1 MKHLLRHGVNN
12 PTSSDLDERQ
22 IGISTSNAKLWT
34 KLNGEVVCLND
45 YATVPLEEEE
55 VRSIRF
61 EGAGNGAYLIED
73 IYNVEEEVRIQ
84 VSHSRAALSRLL
96 VSGDVQVMTLDGPQP
111 SLLPDSTIAIN
122 LIDDTF
128 VEYVISRPGAFSLKI
143 SAMQQTAT
151 SVLTIENLVF
161 SSESSVSL

>member
-45 YATVPLEEEE
+45 YATVPLEDEE
-55 VRSIRF
+55 VRSVRF
-61 EGAGNGAYLIED
+61 EGVGAPLTED
-73 IYNVEEEVRIQ
+73 VYNVEEEVRLQ
-84 VSHSRAALSRLL
+84 VSHSGAALSRLL
-96 VSGDVQVMTLDGPQP
+96 VTGDVQVMTLDGPQP

-122 LIDDTF
+122 LANDTF
-128 VEYVISRPGAFSLKI
+128 VEYVISRPGAFSLKV
-143 SAMQQTAT
+143 SVMQQTAT
-151 SVLTIENLVF
+151 SVLTVENLVF